1 MMKSLC
7 FPQCSPCADVFTGCG
22 FHFHFPSEVMLEQ
35 YTQEVLKITEHFDTE
50 IGAICFEATSEKY
63 PKGCSTDVGILAN
76 EKCQSLNH
84 RWLVW
89 LLNVRAID
97 APGGT

>member
-7 FPQCSPCADVFTGCG
+7 FPQCSPCADVQYLLAADFIST
-22 FHFHFPSEVMLEQ
+22 FRLKLEQ
-35 YTQEVLKITEHFDTE
+35 CTQEVLKITEHFNTE
-50 IGAICFEATSEKY
+50 TRPICFEATSEKY
-63 PKGCSTDVGILAN
+63 PQGCSTDVGILAN